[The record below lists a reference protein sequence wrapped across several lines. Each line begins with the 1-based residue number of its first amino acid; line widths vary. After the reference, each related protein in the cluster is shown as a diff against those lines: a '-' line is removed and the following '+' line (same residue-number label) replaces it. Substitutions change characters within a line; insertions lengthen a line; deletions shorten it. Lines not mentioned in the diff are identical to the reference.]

1 MTQSTQSFV
10 EMLKKFGSDL
20 GLPKVDVDKL
30 IETHRKNLDAL
41 GRSAQVATEGV
52 QSLATKQREI
62 VEAAFSEV
70 TAMARD
76 FKPMGNPQEILSK
89 QAEFAKK
96 AFDVTVQNTRDIAE
110 LTRRSTADATR
121 IIQERLKESLEEIR
135 GSIDRKA

>member
-1 MTQSTQSFV
+1 
-10 EMLKKFGSDL
+10 
-20 GLPKVDVDKL
+20 
-30 IETHRKNLDAL
+30 
-41 GRSAQVATEGV
+41 
-52 QSLATKQREI
+52 
-62 VEAAFSEV
+62 
-70 TAMARD
+70 MARD

-110 LTRRSTADATR
+110 LTRRSTADATK